1 MHTAALP
8 GKAENQLLCDY
19 HDIFTRVRAH
29 NAVGR
34 AKKRGVISV
43 HTSSDITVMAWCDN
57 GVLIYAMALVLG
69 FIVWVAILA

>member
-1 MHTAALP
+1 M
-8 GKAENQLLCDY
+8 
-19 HDIFTRVRAH
+19 
-29 NAVGR
+29 
-34 AKKRGVISV
+34 